1 MLSMKRL
8 FRLLCISLLFLC
20 STISVFAITPPF
32 KGGPITSGYGPRSI
46 AVGAG
51 NFHYG
56 LDIGIDDTY
65 IHAPADGYVLH
76 DVGGGF
82 GEAHIIFWFGEN
94 TPYKNQSLL
103 FGDLGDESN
112 YMNNGLTGERVP
124 VKEGDIIGVVHGF
137 DPNVASGPHAHIE
150 YHPNGE
156 TYGGGSEYVGEFL
169 KSLGMDLNGN
179 VYSKDYN
186 GSGEHDTGI
195 PWNVQALMGIGNS
208 INDTM
213 VKFQGFA
220 SKAYNNIHT
229 YALTLLFILF
239 ATDIVFL
246 IILSGFELDLMT
258 MLSKLVKLGI
268 FIFLVNHWKDI
279 VNTIFKG
286 FITLVG
292 TSYAGT
298 GTNTNFLND
307 VSQPQLLLQKAVS
320 LLNPALN
327 KIASFGA
334 RDFISNIGTILPI
347 YILTFLV
354 IGIFI
359 LVALYIMICYL
370 EFYISGAL
378 SIISVPFGIMHW
390 SKFIPEGFVG
400 HLTSSTIKLMLIS
413 VLVGLTTSAVKDVT
427 VTEMFSATVSATET
441 TTGVPTDTTSGGY
454 VGMIYE
460 EAARFGVDPAVIL
473 AIAMH
478 ESGGDT
484 IDAIH
489 MTPNWEGSGAQGIMQ
504 TMPGQDGIDENG
516 NQVHIDE
523 AYPGYQ
529 SDPRQNIRA
538 GIAIFKAKLEVADGD
553 TIKAIGYYYGSL
565 EASYTSEVLANYAAI
580 TGRDFS
586 KLYSSAGHKN
596 PHKITT
602 EQLVTFLTFCTIL
615 IALALLILKVPEKLM
630 KHLGGQIELP

>member
-8 FRLLCISLLFLC
+8 LKFLCISLLLLC
-20 STISVFAITPPF
+20 SSISVFAITPPF
-32 KGGPITSGYGPRSI
+32 KGGPIESGYGPRSLKE
-46 AVGAG
+46 GAG
-51 NFHYG
+51 DFHYG
-56 LDIGIDDTY
+56 LDIGVDDTY
-65 IHAPADGYVLH
+65 IHAPADGYVQH

-82 GEAHIIFWFGEN
+82 GEAHIIFWFGEK
-94 TPYKNQSLL
+94 TEYAGQALL

-112 YMNNGLTGERVP
+112 YMNGGLAGQKVP

-137 DPNVASGPHAHIE
+137 VPGVATGPHAHIE
-150 YHPNGE
+150 YHPGGE
-156 TYGGGSEYVGEFL
+156 TYGGGSEYVGDFL
-169 KSLGMDLNGN
+169 KSLGMDLSGN
-179 VYSKDYN
+179 VYTKDYN

-220 SKAYNNIHT
+220 SKAYDNIHT

-258 MLSKLVKLGI
+258 ILSKLVKLGI

-298 GTNTNFLND
+298 NTNFLTD
-307 VSQPQLLLQKAVS
+307 VSQPQLLLQKAIS

-378 SIISVPFGIMHW
+378 SIITVPFGILHW

-413 VLVGLTTSAVKDVT
+413 VLVGLTTIAVKDVT

-441 TTGVPTDTTSGGY
+441 TTGVPTDTSSGGY

-473 AIAMH
+473 AIAMR

-484 IDAIH
+484 IDGIH
-489 MTPNWEGSGAQGIMQ
+489 MTSNMEGSGAEGIMQ

-529 SDPRQNIRA
+529 TDPRQNIRA
-538 GIAIFKAKLEVADGD
+538 GIAIFKSKLDMANGN
-553 TIKAIGYYYGSL
+553 IPLAIGYYYGDPT
-565 EASYTSEVLANYAAI
+565 ASYTSEVLSNYESI

-586 KLYSSAGHKN
+586 KLYSSTGHKN

>member
-1 MLSMKRL
+1 MKRL

-20 STISVFAITPPF
+20 ATVSVFAITPPF

-112 YMNNGLTGERVP
+112 YMNSGLTGERVP

-169 KSLGMDLNGN
+169 KSLGMDLSGN

-220 SKAYNNIHT
+220 SKAYDNIHT

-268 FIFLVNHWKDI
+268 FIFLIEHWKEI

-298 GTNTNFLND
+298 NTNFLTD
-307 VSQPQLLLQKAVS
+307 VSQPQLLLQKSVS

-378 SIISVPFGIMHW
+378 SIISVPFGILHW

-413 VLVGLTTSAVKDVT
+413 VLVGLTTIAVKDVT

-538 GIAIFKAKLEVADGD
+538 GIAIFKAKLDVADGD

-586 KLYSSAGHKN
+586 KLYSSTGHKN

>member
-1 MLSMKRL
+1 MKRL
-8 FRLLCISLLFLC
+8 LKLLCISLLLLC

-112 YMNNGLTGERVP
+112 YMNSGLTGERVP

-169 KSLGMDLNGN
+169 KSLGMDLSGN

-220 SKAYNNIHT
+220 SKAYDNIHT

-258 MLSKLVKLGI
+258 ILSKLVKLGI

-298 GTNTNFLND
+298 NANFLND

-378 SIISVPFGIMHW
+378 SIITVPFGILHW

-413 VLVGLTTSAVKDVT
+413 VLVGLTTIAVKDVT

-529 SDPRQNIRA
+529 TDPRQNIRA
-538 GIAIFKAKLEVADGD
+538 GIAIFKSKLDMANGN
-553 TIKAIGYYYGSL
+553 IPLAIGYYYGDPT
-565 EASYTSEVLANYAAI
+565 ASYTSEVLANYESI

-586 KLYSSAGHKN
+586 KLYSSTGHKN

>member
-1 MLSMKRL
+1 MKRL
-8 FRLLCISLLFLC
+8 FTLLCISLLLLC

-32 KGGPITSGYGPRSI
+32 KGGPIESGYGPRNLS
-46 AVGAG
+46 VGAS
-51 NFHYG
+51 NFHHG
-56 LDIGIDDTY
+56 LDIGVDDTY
-65 IHAPADGYVLH
+65 IYAPADGYVLH
-76 DVGGGF
+76 DTEHGF
-82 GEAHIIFWFGEN
+82 GEAHTVFWFGEN
-94 TPYKNQSLL
+94 TPYANQSLL

-112 YMNNGLTGERVP
+112 YMNGGLTGQRVP
-124 VKEGDIIGVVHGF
+124 VKEGEIIGVVRGF
-137 DPNVASGPHAHIE
+137 VPSVATGPHAHIE

-156 TYGGGSEYVGEFL
+156 IYGGDSPQVGEFL
-169 KSLGMDLNGN
+169 KALGMELTGN
-179 VYSKDYN
+179 PFTPYYN

-220 SKAYNNIHT
+220 SKAYDNIHT
-229 YALTLLFILF
+229 YALTLLIILF

-268 FIFLVNHWKDI
+268 FIFLVEHWKEI
-279 VNTIFKG
+279 VNSIFKG

-298 GTNTNFLND
+298 NANFLND

-354 IGIFI
+354 IGIFV

-378 SIISVPFGIMHW
+378 SIITVPFGILHW

-413 VLVGLTTSAVKDVT
+413 VLVGLTTIAVKDVT
-427 VTEMFSATVSATET
+427 VNEMFSATVSATET

-489 MTPNWEGSGAQGIMQ
+489 MTPNWQGSGAQGIMQ

-538 GIAIFKAKLEVADGD
+538 GIAIFKSKLDFADGD

-565 EASYTSEVLANYAAI
+565 TESYTSEVLANYAAI

-586 KLYSSAGHKN
+586 KLYSSTGHKN

-615 IALALLILKVPEKLM
+615 IALALLILKIPEKLM

>member
-8 FRLLCISLLFLC
+8 LKLLCISLLLLC

-112 YMNNGLTGERVP
+112 YMNSGLTGERVP

-169 KSLGMDLNGN
+169 KSLGMDLSGN

-220 SKAYNNIHT
+220 SKAYDNIHT

-258 MLSKLVKLGI
+258 ILSKLVKLGI

-298 GTNTNFLND
+298 NANFLND

-378 SIISVPFGIMHW
+378 SIITVPFGILHW

-413 VLVGLTTSAVKDVT
+413 VLVGLTTIAVKDVT

-529 SDPRQNIRA
+529 TDPRQNIRA
-538 GIAIFKAKLEVADGD
+538 GIAIFKSKLDMANGN
-553 TIKAIGYYYGSL
+553 IPLAIGYYYGDPT
-565 EASYTSEVLANYAAI
+565 ASYTSEVLANYESI

-586 KLYSSAGHKN
+586 KLYSSTGHKN

>member
-20 STISVFAITPPF
+20 ATVSVFAITPPF

-112 YMNNGLTGERVP
+112 YMNSGLTGERVP

-169 KSLGMDLNGN
+169 KSLGMDLSGN

-220 SKAYNNIHT
+220 SKAYDNIHT

-268 FIFLVNHWKDI
+268 FIFLIEHWKEI

-298 GTNTNFLND
+298 NTNFLTD
-307 VSQPQLLLQKAVS
+307 VSQPQLLLQKSVS

-378 SIISVPFGIMHW
+378 SIISVPFGILHW

-413 VLVGLTTSAVKDVT
+413 VLVGLTTIAVKDVT

-538 GIAIFKAKLEVADGD
+538 GIAIFKAKLDVADGD

-586 KLYSSAGHKN
+586 KLYSSTGHKN

>member
-1 MLSMKRL
+1 MKRL

-220 SKAYNNIHT
+220 SKAYDNIHT

>member
-8 FRLLCISLLFLC
+8 FKLLCISLLLLC
-20 STISVFAITPPF
+20 SSISVFAITPPF
-32 KGGPITSGYGPRSI
+32 KGGPITSGYGPRNVEGGSR
-46 AVGAG
+46 
-51 NFHYG
+51 FHEG
-56 LDIGIDDTY
+56 LDIGVDDTY
-65 IHAPADGYVLH
+65 IHAPADGYVQH
-76 DVGGGF
+76 DIDGGF
-82 GEAHIIFWFGEN
+82 GEAHIIFWFGEK
-94 TPYKNQSLL
+94 TEYAGQALL

-112 YMNNGLTGERVP
+112 YMNGGLTGQKVP

-137 DPNVASGPHAHIE
+137 VPGQATGPHAHIE
-150 YHPNGE
+150 YHPGGQ
-156 TYGGGSEYVGEFL
+156 TYHYASDQVGNFL
-169 KSLGMDLNGN
+169 KALGMDLSGN
-179 VYSKDYN
+179 VYTKDYN

-220 SKAYNNIHT
+220 SKAYDNIHT

-258 MLSKLVKLGI
+258 ILSKLVKLGI

-298 GTNTNFLND
+298 NTNFLTD
-307 VSQPQLLLQKAVS
+307 VSQPQLLLQKAIS

-378 SIISVPFGIMHW
+378 SIITVPFGILHW

-413 VLVGLTTSAVKDVT
+413 VLVGLTTIAVKDVT

-441 TTGVPTDTTSGGY
+441 TTGIPTDTSSGGY

-473 AIAMH
+473 AIAMR

-484 IDAIH
+484 IDGIH
-489 MTPNWEGSGAQGIMQ
+489 MTSNMEGSGAEGIMQ

-529 SDPRQNIRA
+529 TDPRQNIRA
-538 GIAIFKAKLEVADGD
+538 GIAIFKSKLDMANGN
-553 TIKAIGYYYGSL
+553 IPLAIGYYYGDPT
-565 EASYTSEVLANYAAI
+565 ASYTSEVLSNYESI

-586 KLYSSAGHKN
+586 KLYSSTGHKN

>member
-1 MLSMKRL
+1 MKRL
-8 FRLLCISLLFLC
+8 LKLLCISLLLLC

-46 AVGAG
+46 AVGASD
-51 NFHYG
+51 FHYG
-56 LDIGIDDTY
+56 LDIGVDDTY
-65 IHAPADGYVLH
+65 IYAPADGYVLH
-76 DVGGGF
+76 DTEHGF
-82 GEAHIIFWFGEN
+82 GEAHTIFWFGEN
-94 TPYKNQSLL
+94 TPYSKQSLL

-112 YMNNGLTGERVP
+112 YMNGGYTGQKVP
-124 VKEGDIIGVVHGF
+124 VKEGEVIGVVRGF
-137 DPNVASGPHAHIE
+137 VPSVADGPHAHIE

-156 TYGGGSEYVGEFL
+156 IYGGGSPQVGEFL
-169 KSLGMDLNGN
+169 KALGMDLTGSPFTK
-179 VYSKDYN
+179 YYN

-220 SKAYNNIHT
+220 SKAYDNIHT

-258 MLSKLVKLGI
+258 MISKLVKLGI
-268 FIFLVNHWKDI
+268 FIFLIEHWKEI

-298 GTNTNFLND
+298 NTNFLTD

-327 KIASFGA
+327 KIALFGA

-378 SIISVPFGIMHW
+378 SIISVPFGILHW

-413 VLVGLTTSAVKDVT
+413 VLVGLTTIAVKDVT

-441 TTGVPTDTTSGGY
+441 TTGVPTDTTNGGY

-473 AIAMH
+473 AIAMR

-484 IDAIH
+484 IDGITMDA
-489 MTPNWEGSGAQGIMQ
+489 TSETGARGIMQ
-504 TMPGQDGIDENG
+504 AMPGQDGIDENG

-538 GIAIFKAKLEVADGD
+538 GIAIFKAKLDVADGD
-553 TIKAIGYYYGSL
+553 TRLAIGYYYGDPT
-565 EASYTSEVLANYAAI
+565 ASYTSQVLGNFEAI

-586 KLYSSAGHKN
+586 KLYSSTSHKN

>member
-1 MLSMKRL
+1 MKRL